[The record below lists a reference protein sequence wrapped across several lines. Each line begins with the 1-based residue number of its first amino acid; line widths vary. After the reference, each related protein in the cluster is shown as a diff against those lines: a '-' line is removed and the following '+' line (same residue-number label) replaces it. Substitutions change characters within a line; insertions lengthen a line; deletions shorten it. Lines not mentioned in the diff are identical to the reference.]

1 MTDGKTM
8 TDAEMLRAAEA
19 AFARGDLQESARLF
33 AAVTRS
39 SDTARAA
46 DGFYG
51 LGMTALR
58 QGRRPEAGKLFEAA
72 VRANSRLT
80 NAWYQL
86 GYLAEPDFPQRAYE
100 YYQRAL
106 AIDPSHV
113 SAQQRIGAL
122 GPSASAGPNPGP
134 RYATAPPPGAPSGDP
149 REGVVSNLQ
158 QRFEQRALGRMMRQV
173 YVWDFRVNR
182 EGLPPVAAEMRGFR
196 FHGSISNGD
205 RVRLSHS
212 ARPGKVLQLHRIVNL
227 SSNSTVR
234 VTRRPRLITTG
245 LGILLQIVLL
255 LIFLAIFAT
264 VAVTVLKHH

>member
-1 MTDGKTM
+1 MTDGRTM

-39 SDTARAA
+39 SDMTRAA

-72 VRANSRLT
+72 VRANSRLA

-86 GYLAEPDFPQRAYE
+86 GYLAEPDLPQRAYE
-100 YYQRAL
+100 HYHRAL

-113 SAQQRIGAL
+113 SAKQRIDAL
-122 GPSASAGPNPGP
+122 GP
-134 RYATAPPPGAPSGDP
+134 RAPSGDP

-182 EGLPPVAAEMRGFR
+182 EGLPPVAVEMRGFR
-196 FHGSISNGD
+196 FQGSLSNGD

-227 SSNSTVR
+227 SSSSTVR

-245 LGILLQIVLL
+245 LGILVQILL
-255 LIFLAIFAT
+255 LLVFVAIFAT
-264 VAVTVLKHH
+264 VVGTILNHH